1 MTAARPPGGDRTAAA
16 GEDEGSP
23 TTLHQLRRGE
33 LAGAR
38 RLVLRCGLTEF
49 PREIFGLADTL
60 EALDLSGNALSTL
73 PEDLGRLHRLRV
85 LFCSNNRFTELPAA
99 LGRCGSLDMVG
110 FKANR
115 IRTVPAEAL
124 PSALRWLILTD
135 NEIEALPP
143 AIGRCTRLQKLMLA
157 GNRLQ
162 ALPAELAACRALEL
176 VRISANRLEA
186 FPDWLPALP
195 RLAWLAFAGNPFDDR
210 AETAAVEAAAIP
222 AVDWRRLSLRDT
234 LGEGASGVIHRA
246 DWMQPDGRARPVA
259 VKLFKGAVTSD
270 GWPHSEMAACIAAG
284 AHPNLIGV
292 EGRIHD
298 HPEGTSGLVLALV
311 DPRFRN
317 LAGPPSLASCSRDV
331 YAEEAAWPLAA
342 ARRLACG
349 IASAAAQLHAHGILH
364 GDLYA
369 HNILWDGE
377 GNGLLGDFGAASFL
391 PLDGP
396 EQALALQRVEARA
409 FGLLL
414 EELRSRCRPAD
425 DSERA
430 VLARWAELQARCTQP
445 QAGARPLL
453 DEIAA
458 ALAAD

>member
-1 MTAARPPGGDRTAAA
+1 MTAVRPPGGARTAA
-16 GEDEGSP
+16 EGAADP
-23 TTLHQLRRGE
+23 TTTLDSLRNGQ

-38 RLVLRCGLTEF
+38 RLALRCGLAEF
-49 PREIFGLADTL
+49 PREIFALADTL
-60 EALDLSGNALSTL
+60 EELDLSGNALSAL

-124 PSALRWLILTD
+124 PPALRWLIVTD
-135 NEIEALPP
+135 NEIDALPP

-162 ALPAELAACRALEL
+162 GLPAELAACRALEL
-176 VRISANRLEA
+176 LRISANRLEA
-186 FPDWLPALP
+186 LPDWLPALP

-210 AETAAVEAAAIP
+210 AETAAVEATSIP
-222 AVDWRRLSLRDT
+222 AVDWRRLSLRDK

-246 DWMQPDGRARPVA
+246 DWAQQDGSVRPVA
-259 VKLFKGAVTSD
+259 VKLFKGEVTSD

-284 AHPNLIGV
+284 AHPNLIAV
-292 EGRIHD
+292 EGRVQD

-317 LAGPPSLASCSRDV
+317 LAGPPSLDSCTRDI
-331 YAEEAAWPLAA
+331 YADDAGWPVATAL
-342 ARRLACG
+342 RLARG
-349 IASAAAQLHAHGILH
+349 IASAAAQLHARGIVH

-369 HNILWDGE
+369 HNILWDGV

-391 PLDGP
+391 PPDNAD
-396 EQALALQRVEARA
+396 QALALQRIEARA

-414 EELRSRCRPAD
+414 GELRSRCRPAD
-425 DSERA
+425 DAERA
-430 VLARWAELQARCTQP
+430 VLERWAALERRCTQP
-445 QAGARPLL
+445 EAAARPRLT
-453 DEIAA
+453 EIAL
-458 ALAAD
+458 ALAAA